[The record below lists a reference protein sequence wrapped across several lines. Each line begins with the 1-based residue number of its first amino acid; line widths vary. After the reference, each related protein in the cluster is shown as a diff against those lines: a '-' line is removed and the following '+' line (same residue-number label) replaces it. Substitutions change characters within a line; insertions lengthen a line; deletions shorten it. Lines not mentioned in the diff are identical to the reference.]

1 MEVILVIAEG
11 AKAES
16 LIIDNLKKV
25 LFNKQVIIKLYLE
38 QVYIIFI
45 KGKRDMENFLNQ
57 LKY

>member
-25 LFNKQVIIKLYLE
+25 LFNKQVIIK
-38 QVYIIFI
+38 VIFGTSI
-45 KGKRDMENFLNQ
+45 YNFYQRKKRYGEFLNQ